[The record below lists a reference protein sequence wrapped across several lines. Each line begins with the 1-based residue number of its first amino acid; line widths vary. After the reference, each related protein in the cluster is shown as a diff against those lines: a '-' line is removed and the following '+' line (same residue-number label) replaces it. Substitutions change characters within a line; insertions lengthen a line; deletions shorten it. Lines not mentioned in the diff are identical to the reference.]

1 MEQELLTNPEDLRLS
16 PFFLSSLMT
25 YLRVSMEQE
34 LLINPEDLRLPPFFL
49 SSLMTYL
56 RLCTEQELLNNP
68 EDLSSPP
75 FFLSSLMTYLRLCTE
90 QELLTNP
97 EDLSSPPFIYEVRVA
112 QSTVLCVVFWRPL
125 FVLLYFSFGHCIV
138 CPLVLFFWPLY
149 CLALHRQRNKH
160 FNLIVRNCKSLGIKT
175 EYMQRAV
182 VRLVNMISCLAY
194 D

>member
-1 MEQELLTNPEDLRLS
+1 
-16 PFFLSSLMT
+16 
-25 YLRVSMEQE
+25 
-34 LLINPEDLRLPPFFL
+34 
-49 SSLMTYL
+49 
-56 RLCTEQELLNNP
+56 
-68 EDLSSPP
+68 
-75 FFLSSLMTYLRLCTE
+75 
-90 QELLTNP
+90 
-97 EDLSSPPFIYEVRVA
+97 
-112 QSTVLCVVFWRPL
+112 VFWRPL

-194 D
+194 DWTVKEGWKDTWHNPKVILYRQ

>member
-1 MEQELLTNPEDLRLS
+1 MATKDVILNIDQESHTHTHTRYDKIDYIDFPLLTYV
-16 PFFLSSLMT
+16 PFVVVFLSSLMT
-25 YLRVSMEQE
+25 YRRLSMEQE
-34 LLINPEDLRLPPFFL
+34 LL
-49 SSLMTYL
+49 T
-56 RLCTEQELLNNP
+56 NP

-90 QELLTNP
+90 QELLNNP